1 MVNID
6 EQEIINAAKVIKDG
20 GLVLFPTETVYGI
33 GANGLNEQAVKNIFK
48 AKGRASDN
56 PLILHISSNEML
68 KDIAKDIS
76 ELEYKLMDAF
86 WPGPFT
92 IVLNKTDIV
101 PTVVTGG
108 LDTVAVRMPRNK
120 IANRLIHYAG
130 VPIAAPS
137 ANISGKPS
145 GTCVHDV
152 YDELKNSMDYIID
165 GGKCEV
171 GIESTVVKVEDG
183 SVRILRPGRITK
195 EDIEN
200 ICLVNLQKYDLKK
213 KAFLSLRGILKSVF
227 DLAFSEYWITDNVY
241 QRVIFKKFNDM
252 LIPDTPTHKR
262 VHSQKEFSDILK
274 ELHRKQKARPKFTTY
289 WALELQMIMGLRR
302 GEIPPLRWKKD
313 VTETFV
319 SITREQLTAD
329 NEYIIVEHTKNHKDR
344 FFPITNDLEEFF
356 IRLKSMHEKYYP
368 DSEFLFPADTPS
380 GCITNN
386 AVYKVYQGICK
397 SLGIEIVKDEIK
409 GPHSF
414 RRNAITEVVNSTNGN
429 VVLASAL
436 FGNSPQVAKENYYT
450 GANLAIAKEI
460 LDKRVLIQ
468 K

>member
-6 EQEIINAAKVIKDG
+6 EQEIINAAKIIKDG

-33 GANGLNEQAVKNIFK
+33 GANGLNETAVKNIFK

-56 PLILHISSNEML
+56 PLILHISHADML

-145 GTCVHDV
+145 GTCVEDV

-171 GIESTVVKVEDG
+171 GIESTVVKVENG

-200 ICLVNLQKYDLKK
+200 IV
-213 KAFLSLRGILKSVF
+213 SSVIL
-227 DLAFSEYWITDNVY
+227 DE
-241 QRVIFKKFNDM
+241 
-252 LIPDTPTHKR
+252 H
-262 VHSQKEFSDILK
+262 IL
-274 ELHRKQKARPKFTTY
+274 
-289 WALELQMIMGLRR
+289 
-302 GEIPPLRWKKD
+302 GE
-313 VTETFV
+313 V
-319 SITREQLTAD
+319 
-329 NEYIIVEHTKNHKDR
+329 
-344 FFPITNDLEEFF
+344 
-356 IRLKSMHEKYYP
+356 
-368 DSEFLFPADTPS
+368 
-380 GCITNN
+380 
-386 AVYKVYQGICK
+386 
-397 SLGIEIVKDEIK
+397 
-409 GPHSF
+409 
-414 RRNAITEVVNSTNGN
+414 
-429 VVLASAL
+429 
-436 FGNSPQVAKENYYT
+436 KENEKVLSPGMKYRHYAPKT
-450 GANLAIAKEI
+450 KCIMIYSENNENMVNRINEIANKYSKATVICSSENKDKYVGKEI
-460 LDKRVLIQ
+460 LDYGSKTNLEEISSNIFSMLRNADKNESDIILIEGIES
-468 K
+468 KGIGLAIMNRLIRACSHEFYIV

>member
-33 GANGLNEQAVKNIFK
+33 GANGLNETAVKNIFK

-56 PLILHISSNEML
+56 PLILHISHADML

-145 GTCVHDV
+145 GTCVEDV

-171 GIESTVVKVEDG
+171 GIESTVVKVENG

-200 ICLVNLQKYDLKK
+200 IVSSVILDEHILGEVKENEKVLSPGMKYRHYAPKTKCIMIYSENNESMVN
-213 KAFLSLRGILKSVF
+213 RI
-227 DLAFSEYWITDNVY
+227 N
-241 QRVIFKKFNDM
+241 
-252 LIPDTPTHKR
+252 
-262 VHSQKEFSDILK
+262 
-274 ELHRKQKARPKFTTY
+274 
-289 WALELQMIMGLRR
+289 
-302 GEIPPLRWKKD
+302 EI
-313 VTETFV
+313 
-319 SITREQLTAD
+319 A
-329 NEYIIVEHTKNHKDR
+329 NEYSKATVICSRENKD
-344 FFPITNDLEEFF
+344 
-356 IRLKSMHEKYYP
+356 KYV
-368 DSEFLFPADTPS
+368 
-380 GCITNN
+380 G
-386 AVYKVYQGICK
+386 
-397 SLGIEIVKDEIK
+397 
-409 GPHSF
+409 
-414 RRNAITEVVNSTNGN
+414 
-429 VVLASAL
+429 
-436 FGNSPQVAKENYYT
+436 
-450 GANLAIAKEI
+450 KEI
-460 LDKRVLIQ
+460 LDYGSKTNLEEISSNIFSMLRNADKNESDIILIEGIES
-468 K
+468 KGIGLAIMNRLIRACSHEFYTV